1 MNVKKIKRK
10 CGVRGC
16 KNIDNV
22 FIISKTREMS
32 NSLIMCTECM
42 KSAFAETETYVE
54 PPKVKKEVKSLF
66 PHPELNVTLSSV
78 ADEEPEPEEVIEDIK
93 TEDDI
98 LVAEDTVTIDEI
110 LNATP
115 DEVKKPTKSVSSKKK
130 TNKKK

>member
-22 FIISKTREMS
+22 FILSKTREMS
-32 NSLIMCTECM
+32 NSLIMCKECM
-42 KSAFAETETYVE
+42 KSALAETETYVE

-78 ADEEPEPEEVIEDIK
+78 DNEPEPKEVIEDIK
-93 TEDDI
+93 TEEF
-98 LVAEDTVTIDEI
+98 LLLAEDTVTIDEVMEEVE
-110 LNATP
+110 TP
-115 DEVKKPTKSVSSKKK
+115 KPKPKTSNNKKK

>member
-32 NSLIMCTECM
+32 NSLVLCTDCM
-42 KSAFAETETYVE
+42 KSAFAETEKYIE
-54 PPKVKKEVKSLF
+54 PKKVKKVNVPLF
-66 PHPELNVTLSSV
+66 PHPELEVTISSV
-78 ADEEPEPEEVIEDIK
+78 DKEPEPKEVIEDLK
-93 TEDDI
+93 TEEFP
-98 LVAEDTVTIDEI
+98 LLAEDTVTIDEVMEEVE
-110 LNATP
+110 TP
-115 DEVKKPTKSVSSKKK
+115 KPKPKTSNNKKK

>member
-22 FIISKTREMS
+22 YIISKTREMS
-32 NSLIMCTECM
+32 NSLILCSECM
-42 KSAFAETETYVE
+42 KSALAETETYVE

-98 LVAEDTVTIDEI
+98 LVTEDTVTIDEI